1 MGVSLSAY
9 LCSLLQKK
17 HHPTA
22 TTEQDK
28 GSAEPLSRNIGSHSS
43 IDDKNPDVIP
53 HENSEDDDEKQFE
66 RLVLD
71 TERLKFTPTPVL
83 PSMVTAYSPT
93 HVSPTGN
100 GMKKVRVDYGYWL
113 IQK

>member
-1 MGVSLSAY
+1 M
-9 LCSLLQKK
+9 QKK
-17 HHPTA
+17 HHPAA

-66 RLVLD
+66 RLALD
-71 TERLKFTPTPVL
+71 AERLKFTQPPLPPVV
-83 PSMVTAYSPT
+83 SYSPT
-93 HVSPTGN
+93 HLSPTGN
-100 GMKKVRVDYGYWL
+100 GLKKVIYICRPKYRDR
-113 IQK
+113 KF

>member
-1 MGVSLSAY
+1 M
-9 LCSLLQKK
+9 QKK
-17 HHPTA
+17 HHPA
-22 TTEQDK
+22 STTEQDK

-71 TERLKFTPTPVL
+71 TDRLKFTPTPVL
-83 PSMVTAYSPT
+83 PPIVKTYSPT

-100 GMKKVRVDYGYWL
+100 GLKKVCINVDLLL
-113 IQK
+113 IVLTFIDDIFYSLVW